1 MMDRVL
7 TEVGRAVSAGGRGAR
22 DLELQRINSHHNF
35 TQQEDHFGARV
46 WITRKG
52 AIKATRDSW
61 AMIPGSMGTRSYI
74 VVGKE
79 NAMSFHS
86 APHGAGRRYSRTKAR
101 KLFTMTDLNRAM
113 EGIEYRR
120 SGALLDEIP
129 GAYKDIDQ
137 VMDNARELVETKFV
151 LKQFINVKG
160 D

>member
-1 MMDRVL
+1 M
-7 TEVGRAVSAGGRGAR
+7 SARTAPR

-35 TQQEDHFGARV
+35 TQQEDHFGRRV

-52 AIKATRDSW
+52 AIKAPKDSW

-79 NAMSFHS
+79 NPMSFHS

-101 KLFTMTDLNRAM
+101 ALFTMDDLSRAM
-113 EGIEYRR
+113 EGIEYRH
-120 SGALLDEIP
+120 SEALLDEIP

-137 VMDNARELVETKFV
+137 VMENARELVETRFV
-151 LKQFINVKG
+151 LKQFVNVKG